1 MSVQGIETQTSYYET
16 AQYANGTKKA
26 DSKAETDKSIKQ
38 DEYVKSDSKA
48 ESNDST
54 KQIYKKNTAVIERLK
69 QDAENRRQQLKALVE
84 KSLAK
89 QGTAYNTLSDLFNAI
104 KDGKVSVDPAAI
116 AQAKKDVADDG
127 YWGVEQT
134 SDRFVEFAK
143 ALTGGD
149 PSKADAMIKAMEKG
163 FEQAEKAWGGK
174 LPGICSD
181 TIAAAREKMEK
192 WKEEL
197 NKTPETE
204 E

>member
-16 AQYANGTKKA
+16 VQYAGNAKKDSTKKDA
-26 DSKAETDKSIKQ
+26 AVSDKQ
-38 DEYVKSDSKA
+38 DVFVKSDVEA
-48 ESNDST
+48 EKKDST

-84 KSLAK
+84 KSLSK
-89 QGTAYNTLSDLFNAI
+89 QGTAYHTLSELFSAI
-104 KDGKVSVDPAAI
+104 KDGKVTVEPAAI
-116 AQAKKDVADDG
+116 AQAKKDVAEDG

-149 PSKADAMIKAMEKG
+149 PSKADEMIKAMEKG

-174 LPGICSD
+174 LPDICSQ
-181 TIAAAREKMEK
+181 TIAAAKEKMNQWKAELEK
-192 WKEEL
+192 ES
-197 NKTPETE
+197 NSF
-204 E
+204 